1 VQNGFLRRNGLA
13 QVVQTLFQKEIY
25 QNMLC
30 KTFFSE
36 EIHLHNLC
44 KPISKKKFA
53 KTSCAK
59 RFLKRNGIK
68 PVLQNDFREE
78 MELNQLCKTISRK
91 KWN

>member
-1 VQNGFLRRNGLA
+1 
-13 QVVQTLFQKEIY
+13 
-25 QNMLC
+25 MLC

-59 RFLKRNGIK
+59 PFPRRNGIK
-68 PVLQNDFREE
+68 PVVQNDFPKE
-78 MELNQLCKTISRK
+78 MELNQLCKTISGK